1 MYSFHI
7 LKEAILLNTMNNFLS
22 ACVTGDRGY
31 LKNFKTRVYAI
42 YIEIWFVETFAP
54 NDLNFWCPYEFR
66 FKVGFSPFKKKL
78 FASTKTLKMMKNVFY
93 FIVKVKSCNDDD
105 KQCDRFNTNNKQEI
119 FAYLAVLVF
128 KWSSRKVFFINT
140 KDNTNC

>member
-1 MYSFHI
+1 MNKTQKIFFSFIQCRCFMYSFHI

-54 NDLNFWCPYEFR
+54 NDLNF
-66 FKVGFSPFKKKL
+66 
-78 FASTKTLKMMKNVFY
+78 
-93 FIVKVKSCNDDD
+93 
-105 KQCDRFNTNNKQEI
+105 
-119 FAYLAVLVF
+119 
-128 KWSSRKVFFINT
+128 
-140 KDNTNC
+140 